1 MKKHLLLLSLAI
13 VASFVDAAAEDI
25 IQVKPFV
32 THSGVTEDDE
42 ACMEVQLVNDTYDN
56 VATLSFDLQLPE
68 GIHYLDYEM
77 DEDRVPNKVV
87 RRKTNFFFTVS
98 HGYFKA
104 GFDRF
109 TVVPD
114 IQTETDENGN
124 TKKVLYPLNGKSGT
138 FLYLYFTVDADMKP
152 GIYPIRVLASKEGTV
167 IGKSSTEGIYPVT
180 SSSYVIVKAKDSA
193 PSPLET
199 GTDLDLSGMTGYVPS
214 FVTDSLNAALA
225 KNGSLRS
232 LDLGGATEF
241 GAALRVPENV
251 VWRTAVDG
259 GLKRAF
265 DAGKKATVCLPFAL
279 PADKAAELGKF
290 YQFGGLK
297 DGTTDVVTMT
307 EVTDGL
313 TANTPYIF
321 EPLADVGG
329 LSFGGDSTC
338 TVTTAGSAGDE
349 FAFLGTYDL
358 KQWGEG
364 DAELGTVY
372 GFAGKDTTLA
382 DGTRFEKGQFVKFA
396 AGAYAQPFRAYLKY
410 SGGLADAGMAS
421 AKGGAVRL
429 PDVINIEWVKAD
441 GTTTG
446 IGSVGGAAEAL
457 HQADGWFTIDGRKL
471 AGKPARRGVYIH
483 GGKKRV
489 ITD

>member
-1 MKKHLLLLSLAI
+1 MRKLILLFACLAM
-13 VASFVDAAAEDI
+13 AMGARAEEI
-25 IQVKPFV
+25 IQVVPFHAKAGTTYSAKDRKGFV
-32 THSGVTEDDE
+32 VN
-42 ACMEVQLVNDTYDN
+42 LVNGDAHAKEFQFDILLPDGMK
-56 VATLSFDLQLPE
+56 VATNSKGTIYRTSGLSSRFYVYDEEEEEDITYYELGMNKLSNTTQNLYRVLITSSLEAPE
-68 GIHYLDYEM
+68 DCH
-77 DEDRVPNKVV
+77 
-87 RRKTNFFFTVS
+87 VS
-98 HGYFKA
+98 
-104 GFDRF
+104 
-109 TVVPD
+109 
-114 IQTETDENGN
+114 GN
-124 TKKVLYPLNGKSGT
+124 DGEILTIYYT
-138 FLYLYFTVDADMKP
+138 TDADMAD
-152 GIYPIRVLASKEGTV
+152 GVYPIIVNNVAVYFEGDREAYL
-167 IGKSSTEGIYPVT
+167 KN
-180 SSSYVIVKAKDSA
+180 SSSYVVVGDGN
-193 PSPLET
+193 PLET
-199 GTDLDLSGMTGYVPS
+199 GTDLDLSGMTAYVPS

-483 GGKKRV
+483 GGKQRV

>member
-1 MKKHLLLLSLAI
+1 MA
-13 VASFVDAAAEDI
+13 ASFVDVAAEDI

-114 IQTETDENGN
+114 IQTETDESGN

-152 GIYPIRVLASKEGTV
+152 GVYPIRVLASKEGTV

-180 SSSYVIVKAKDSA
+180 SSSYVIVKAKDSD

-199 GTDLDLSGMTGYVPS
+199 SADIDLSGMTDYVPS

-225 KNGSLRS
+225 KNTSLRS
-232 LDLGGATEF
+232 LNLSGAASF
-241 GAALRVPENV
+241 GAELKVPENV

-265 DAGKKATVCLPFAL
+265 DSGRKATVCLPFAL
-279 PADKAAELGKF
+279 PADRAAELGKF

-297 DGTTDVVTMT
+297 EGATDVVTMT
-307 EVTDGL
+307 EVTSGL

-321 EPLADVGG
+321 EPVADVSGV
-329 LSFGGDSTC
+329 SFSGDSTC
-338 TVTTAGSAGDE
+338 TVTTAGGSGDE
-349 FAFLGTYDL
+349 LVFQGTYDL
-358 KQWGEG
+358 KRWAED

-372 GFAGKDTTLA
+372 GFAGKDTTLS

-410 SGGLADAGMAS
+410 DGSLAGADKAS
-421 AKGGAVRL
+421 AKGVGARKL
-429 PDVINIEWVKAD
+429 PDVIRIEWVKAD

-446 IGSVGGAAEAL
+446 ISSASAVEAAAT
-457 HQADGWFTIDGRKL
+457 ARGWFTIDGRKL
-471 AGKPARRGVYIH
+471 TGKPARRGVYIH
-483 GGKKRV
+483 DGKKKV

>member
-180 SSSYVIVKAKDSA
+180 SSSYVIVKA
-193 PSPLET
+193 
-199 GTDLDLSGMTGYVPS
+199 
-214 FVTDSLNAALA
+214 
-225 KNGSLRS
+225 
-232 LDLGGATEF
+232 
-241 GAALRVPENV
+241 
-251 VWRTAVDG
+251 
-259 GLKRAF
+259 
-265 DAGKKATVCLPFAL
+265 
-279 PADKAAELGKF
+279 
-290 YQFGGLK
+290 
-297 DGTTDVVTMT
+297 
-307 EVTDGL
+307 
-313 TANTPYIF
+313 
-321 EPLADVGG
+321 
-329 LSFGGDSTC
+329 
-338 TVTTAGSAGDE
+338 
-349 FAFLGTYDL
+349 
-358 KQWGEG
+358 
-364 DAELGTVY
+364 
-372 GFAGKDTTLA
+372 
-382 DGTRFEKGQFVKFA
+382 
-396 AGAYAQPFRAYLKY
+396 
-410 SGGLADAGMAS
+410 
-421 AKGGAVRL
+421 
-429 PDVINIEWVKAD
+429 D

-446 IGSVGGAAEAL
+446 IGSVGGASEAL

-483 GGKKRV
+483 GGKKQV